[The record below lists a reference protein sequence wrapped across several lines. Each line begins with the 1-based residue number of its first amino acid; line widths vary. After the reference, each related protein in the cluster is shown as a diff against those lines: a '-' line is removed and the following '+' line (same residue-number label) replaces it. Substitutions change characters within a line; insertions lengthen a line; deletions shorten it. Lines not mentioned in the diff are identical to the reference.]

1 MEGKTISESHSLMN
15 LFCIASSRAWCAFS
29 ACMAVEHSLA
39 NMVRIRCSPEPAI
52 IQTKPIFNNQYL
64 FLFDKNNILHNLI
77 HLSKSTEMFHCLH
90 HSACLC
96 LWRFKLS
103 YWIATDVYL
112 HIKWEVLFL
121 HLHMKLRYIFQS
133 QQCESLSTVTF
144 DQCNASLQ
152 NKITPNI
159 EWHCIHLNRIYSK

>member
-1 MEGKTISESHSLMN
+1 
-15 LFCIASSRAWCAFS
+15 
-29 ACMAVEHSLA
+29 
-39 NMVRIRCSPEPAI
+39 
-52 IQTKPIFNNQYL
+52 
-64 FLFDKNNILHNLI
+64 
-77 HLSKSTEMFHCLH
+77 MFHCLH

-112 HIKWEVLFL
+112 HIKREVLFL
-121 HLHMKLRYIFQS
+121 HLHMKLRFIFQS

-144 DQCNASLQ
+144 DQFNASLQ

-159 EWHCIHLNRIYSK
+159 EWHCIHLNRIYSNYICQADEKQVKFMNHREQLIKTNHSQESPVLTKKKKS